1 MRDRHSG
8 RVKMSTPGKRS
19 LQRDPNDRNV
29 RPLELFFDLVYV
41 FAIGQLTHHLLAHL
55 TWTGLVETLVLYFAV
70 FLAWAYT
77 SWAGTLTDPDTSS
90 VRMMLLVIM
99 LLGLF
104 MNVAI
109 PEAFG
114 EAGWLFVAAYLT
126 IQMGRTLWLLTTG
139 LDEVMRRHFQRA
151 LVWLVA
157 TAPLWVAGAVV
168 EGPLRLVLW
177 GVATVVD
184 LVGLLSAHPFPGKR
198 FHSERLDFAAEHHF
212 ERSRLFFM
220 IALGET
226 VLTTGAA
233 VAGAPLV
240 PMTLFTG
247 AVALIGTIA
256 LWWVYFRRSERVA
269 VRQAVADRDPV
280 KISRYATNTLLV
292 MVAGLLAIA
301 VGDELVIAH
310 PTGHADA
317 TTNAL
322 LFGGPFL
329 FFAAQSWYMRV
340 VMGDVPLSR
349 PVALVVLVALAVA
362 TLPAPLYVAGC
373 AALAVVLGVAIAD
386 GRRAAA
392 EEASAESPFGAG
404 E

>member
-1 MRDRHSG
+1 
-8 RVKMSTPGKRS
+8 
-19 LQRDPNDRNV
+19 
-29 RPLELFFDLVYV
+29 
-41 FAIGQLTHHLLAHL
+41 
-55 TWTGLVETLVLYFAV
+55 
-70 FLAWAYT
+70 
-77 SWAGTLTDPDTSS
+77 
-90 VRMMLLVIM
+90 
-99 LLGLF
+99 
-104 MNVAI
+104 
-109 PEAFG
+109 
-114 EAGWLFVAAYLT
+114 
-126 IQMGRTLWLLTTG
+126 
-139 LDEVMRRHFQRA
+139 
-151 LVWLVA
+151 
-157 TAPLWVAGAVV
+157 
-168 EGPLRLVLW
+168 LRLVLW
-177 GVATVVD
+177 GVATVTD
-184 LVGLLSAHPFPGKR
+184 LVGLLSAHPLPGKVFR
-198 FHSERLDFAAEHHF
+198 SERVDFAAEHHF
-212 ERSRLFFM
+212 ERSRLFFI

-233 VAGAPLV
+233 VADAPLA

-256 LWWVYFRRSERVA
+256 LWWVYFRRSERAA

-310 PTGHADA
+310 PTGHTDA
-317 TTNAL
+317 ATNAL
-322 LFGGPFL
+322 LFGGPVL

-349 PVALVVLVALAVA
+349 PIALAMLVVLAVA
-362 TLPAPLYVAGC
+362 TLTAPRYLAGC

-392 EEASAESPFGAG
+392 EEASAETG

>member
-1 MRDRHSG
+1 
-8 RVKMSTPGKRS
+8 MSTPGKRS

-126 IQMGRTLWLLTTG
+126 IQIGRTLWLLTTG

-184 LVGLLSAHPFPGKR
+184 LAGLLSAHPFPGKR

-247 AVALIGTIA
+247 VVALIGTIA